1 MWNLLIAPL
10 AELAK
15 QHFANK
21 AEEKQAKHQATLKR
35 IEGEQN
41 WDETQANNAG
51 NSWKDE
57 WFTIVLSV
65 PMIGAFIPSVV
76 PYIEDGFRALD
87 GMPDYYK
94 GFLGAAVA
102 ASFGIK
108 ALSSWGNK

>member
-10 AELAK
+10 VELAK

-35 IEGEQN
+35 IEGEHN
-41 WDETQANNAG
+41 WDERQASNAN

-57 WFTIVLSV
+57 WFAIVLSV
-65 PMIGAFIPSVV
+65 PMIGAFIPEFV
-76 PYIEDGFRALD
+76 PYIQEGFNVLST
-87 GMPDYYK
+87 MPDYYK
-94 GFLGAAVA
+94 AFLGGAIA

-108 ALSSWGNK
+108 TLSNWGK

>member
-1 MWNLLIAPL
+1 MMWNLLAGL
-10 AELAK
+10 VTTYLSNRAEK
-15 QHFANK
+15 SK
-21 AEEKQAKHQATLKR
+21 AKHERELKQ
-35 IEGEQN
+35 ITGEQE
-41 WDETQANNAG
+41 WDVAQANNAG

-76 PYIEDGFRALD
+76 PYIEEGFRVLD
-87 GMPDYYK
+87 SMPDYYK

-108 ALSSWGNK
+108 ALSNWSNK

>member
-10 AELAK
+10 ADLAK

-35 IEGEQN
+35 IEGEQS
-41 WDETQANNAG
+41 WDETQAANSNN
-51 NSWKDE
+51 SFKDE
-57 WFTIVLSV
+57 WFVLVLSV

-76 PYIEDGFRALD
+76 PYIEEGFRVLD

-94 GFLGAAVA
+94 GFLGAAIA

-108 ALSSWGNK
+108 ALSNWGGK